1 MTTKDLFD
9 EAELDY
15 EAACRLHEQLPQQL
29 LSIPTDEDLV
39 RELQRRGAKRPDGR
53 SGFGHRLGVVVSGRN
68 NALVGSPTA
77 DRVSGIGWAGDVGE
91 LEEVISMTSWS
102 Y

>member
-39 RELQRRGAKRPDGR
+39 RELQRRGAKRPRRQIGFRVPAGR
-53 SGFGHRLGVVVSGRN
+53 AML
-68 NALVGSPTA
+68 
-77 DRVSGIGWAGDVGE
+77 AG
-91 LEEVISMTSWS
+91 LKK
-102 Y
+102 